1 MWVTLAILAL
11 ALLAGLVYLACL
23 DGRFRVER
31 RLEIDA
37 PAQFAFEAVADL
49 KSWPEWSPW
58 LLHEPQAEIVYS
70 DDCRQAGGYYTW
82 DGKRLGTGKLTHLE
96 LQPYSR
102 IEQQIRF
109 LRPFRATNRV
119 GWGFEDLGDKT
130 LVSWEMSGRM
140 PFLMRFMAAKMEPMI
155 GRDFEF
161 GLARLNGY
169 VNADAEHPAIEF
181 DGEVD
186 LEDFNYWSIPCSGNL
201 RQLEAARP
209 AALEALIRAADGK
222 TGLGLTLYQRFD
234 PLEGDYRAEIAIPVG
249 AATPASNY
257 TEREFH
263 GGRYFRITLRGDHR
277 FLPLGW
283 YALYSHCRM
292 HRRKIDRS
300 RPALEIYQ
308 QPPQQGADSNRT
320 TTALYAPLKD

>member
-1 MWVTLAILAL
+1 MWIALIILAVAVLAVLAYL
-11 ALLAGLVYLACL
+11 ALV

-31 RLEIDA
+31 KLEIDA

-58 LLHEPQAEIVYS
+58 LLHESEAEIAYS
-70 DDCRQAGGYYTW
+70 DDCRQRGGYYTW
-82 DGKRLGTGKLTHLE
+82 NGKRLGAGKLTHLE

-102 IEQQIRF
+102 IAQQIEF

-119 GWGFEDLGDKT
+119 DWGFEDLGDKT
-130 LVSWEMSGRM
+130 LVSWGMSGHM
-140 PFLMRFMAAKMEPMI
+140 PFLMRFMTAKMEPMI
-155 GRDFEF
+155 GRDFEL

-181 DGEVD
+181 GGDEV
-186 LEDFNYWSIPCSGNL
+186 LEDFSYWAIPCSGNL

-209 AALEALIRAADGK
+209 TALEALLRAADGK
-222 TGLGLTLYQRFD
+222 TGLGLTLYHRFD
-234 PLEGDYRAEIAIPVG
+234 PLEGEYRAEIAIPVG
-249 AATPASNY
+249 ATTPASNY
-257 TEREFH
+257 TRREFH
-263 GGRYFRITLRGDHR
+263 GGRYLTMTLRGDHR

-292 HRRKIDRS
+292 YRRKIDRS
-300 RPALEIYQ
+300 RPALEIYH
-308 QPPQQGADSNRT
+308 QPPQPGADSNRI
-320 TTALYAPLKD
+320 TTALYAPLNG